1 MIRACDDQPMIPIG
15 YEIPP
20 VSDQENKWKHFSL
33 LSPIFSETEETPFPS
48 PAKSTLLG

>member
-1 MIRACDDQPMIPIG
+1 MIRLCGDQAMIPQG
-15 YEIPP
+15 YGISP
-20 VSDQENKWKHFSL
+20 VSDRENKWKQFSL